1 METQSISS
9 AVLGASPCEHNGYMR
24 CVAIN
29 LQDAGAD
36 LGYSDGPMTDE
47 HSVALEVL
55 VNDHDQICR
64 FHSNSVI
71 LSYYFF

>member
-1 METQSISS
+1 METQSISP
-9 AVLGASPCEHNGYMR
+9 AVLGASQCERNGYMR
-24 CVAIN
+24 CIAKN

-47 HSVALEVL
+47 HSAALELL

-64 FHSNSVI
+64 FQSNSVT